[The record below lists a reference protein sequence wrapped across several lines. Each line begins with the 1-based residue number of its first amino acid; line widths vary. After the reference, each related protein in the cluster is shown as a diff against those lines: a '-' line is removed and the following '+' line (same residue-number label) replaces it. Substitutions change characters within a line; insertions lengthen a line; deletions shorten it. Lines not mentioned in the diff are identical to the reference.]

1 VTVRQASITGHPFMS
16 LLTCSSV
23 LDHTHHPADTIT
35 LDETDRHRRRMKMT
49 SDGGIGFLLDLP
61 EARLL
66 KHGEGLKLSDGRVI
80 EVRAHA
86 EALYEVTGRDARHL
100 LTLAWQIGNRHLA
113 ADITETR
120 IRIRADHVIK
130 TMLEGLGATVSEIDA
145 PFDPEGGA
153 YGGAHHNHHHDHTG
167 HHGDHHHD

>member
-1 VTVRQASITGHPFMS
+1 MS
-16 LLTCSSV
+16 LLTVSNI

-49 SDGGIGFLLDLP
+49 SDGGIDFLLDLP

-80 EVRAHA
+80 EVRATP
-86 EALYEVTGRDARHL
+86 ETLYEITARNARHML
-100 LTLAWQIGNRHLA
+100 VLTWQIGNRHLA

-130 TMLEGLGATVSEIDA
+130 EMLEGLGATVREIEA
-145 PFDPEGGA
+145 PFNPEGGA
-153 YGGAHHNHHHDHTG
+153 YGGKHEGHHHDHSHEHG
-167 HHGDHHHD
+167 HHHHD